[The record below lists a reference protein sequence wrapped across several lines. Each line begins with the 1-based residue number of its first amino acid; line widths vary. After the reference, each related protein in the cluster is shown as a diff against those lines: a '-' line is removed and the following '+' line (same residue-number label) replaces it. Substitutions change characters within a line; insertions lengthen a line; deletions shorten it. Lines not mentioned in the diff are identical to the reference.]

1 MKLQYLI
8 WLSAIAPILPSCGTK
23 ETTGNEGA
31 ITVDVAAA
39 IENQQELK
47 ASMLGS
53 KIRFVPL
60 ETSDS
65 SLLTDSWR
73 AVAFGDR
80 IIIANVAAI
89 SFGGQGGNSAM
100 MFDLNTGK
108 FLTLVGKEG
117 SGPGEYSSPLPEVNA
132 EGNTIYFVA
141 GNRNGWETYG
151 TDGKYKEKVL
161 PEVSTNSHVLIS
173 VKDSIALVERY
184 DLAGSE
190 RRKVYERY
198 ALSGNL
204 LDSLVMFEGQEGMSR
219 NLTFG
224 SNPEMYTHNTPLRS
238 TLIEF
243 VDDGKSTMFPGGRV
257 WKTGDEFH
265 LKEEYCD
272 TIYKLEPGNGE
283 KAVMIFDAGEHR
295 FPFEKINKEMI
306 GDDNIIITD
315 VLETPSKVIF
325 SVSHGW
331 IGKEGH
337 KEYIC
342 LYDHKTGKTVTTEA
356 GNKFSDDLSGFMPFV
371 PNMITS
377 DGKLIGYLTMEEIEE
392 WMEDNPDAERPTWLN
407 GRKTDDNPVL
417 VIVEE

>member
-1 MKLQYLI
+1 M
-8 WLSAIAPILPSCGTK
+8 
-23 ETTGNEGA
+23 
-31 ITVDVAAA
+31 
-39 IENQQELK
+39 
-47 ASMLGS
+47 
-53 KIRFVPL
+53 
-60 ETSDS
+60 
-65 SLLTDSWR
+65 
-73 AVAFGDR
+73 
-80 IIIANVAAI
+80 
-89 SFGGQGGNSAM
+89 
-100 MFDLNTGK
+100 
-108 FLTLVGKEG
+108 
-117 SGPGEYSSPLPEVNA
+117 
-132 EGNTIYFVA
+132 
-141 GNRNGWETYG
+141 
-151 TDGKYKEKVL
+151 
-161 PEVSTNSHVLIS
+161 
-173 VKDSIALVERY
+173 KDSIALVERY

-198 ALSGNL
+198 TLSGNL

-295 FPFEKINKEMI
+295 FPFEKMNKEMI

-342 LYDHKTGKTVTTEA
+342 LYDRKTGETVTTEA

-377 DGKLIGYLTMEEIEE
+377 DGKLIGYLTMEEIKE